1 MFKKFI
7 SDSIVYAIP
16 FFLAKTI
23 GLFLLPIYTRHL
35 GPANFGFIE
44 LAVAVSSILLILL
57 PLEISQAVSRFLPES
72 ESSEQLNIIG
82 TSIVFTIFS
91 FSLFGILFYIFRTEI
106 LDLLSMPQNYI
117 KFAPVVSIYFLSAA
131 LIYLIQIQLRF
142 SNHLKVSVIAN
153 LAVVVSNLA
162 IVLIF
167 TNIGRLGVYEYFI
180 SQIISNMLGVLV
192 GFLFIQRVYRK
203 IKLVIQMRVLLRLVS
218 YSLPLLISSVGIL
231 LFSTIDK
238 ILIGKYIG
246 IEELGYYGAASRFSA
261 IVGIFFYVISTV
273 MTPIV
278 YREYTKQDTK
288 NMIATIFS
296 AMMILMAIILIF
308 LYLYAESIMTIVAGS
323 SFLAGGQYIVYLT
336 LSSIFFNS
344 YIFFMGMDI
353 AKNTSLLSKIN
364 LSSGLLN
371 LFLAIAMLPTYG
383 VWGIIFA
390 GLLANLTRIVAY
402 IYFSQKYYPLS
413 LENFSSLKFWKAN

>member
-7 SDSIVYAIP
+7 SDSIIYAVP

-23 GLFLLPIYTRHL
+23 GLLLLPIYTRHL

-44 LAVAVSSILLILL
+44 LTVAISSILLIIL

-72 ESSEQLNIIG
+72 EFSEQLSIIG
-82 TSIVFTIFS
+82 TSIIFTIFS
-91 FSLFGILFYIFRTEI
+91 FSLFGIIFYVFRTEI
-106 LDLLSMPQNYI
+106 FDLFSMPKNYVE
-117 KFAPVVSIYFLSAA
+117 FTSVVSIYFLSAA

-142 SNHLKVSVIAN
+142 SDHLRMSVIAN
-153 LAVVVSNLA
+153 FCVVISNLVA
-162 IVLIF
+162 VLLF

-180 SQIISNMLGVLV
+180 SQIISNMFGFAV
-192 GFLFIQRVYRK
+192 GFLFIQRSYRK
-203 IKLVIQMRVLLRLVS
+203 IKLIIEMQVLLKLAS

-246 IEELGYYGAASRFSA
+246 IVELGYYGAASRFSA
-261 IVGIFFYVISTV
+261 IIGIFFYVISTV

-278 YREYTKQDTK
+278 YKQYTESDTK

-296 AMMILMAIILIF
+296 IMMMLMAIILIL
-308 LYLYAESIMTIVAGS
+308 LYFYSELIMTIVAGP
-323 SFLAGGQYIVYLT
+323 SFLAGAQYIVYLT

-353 AKNTSLLSKIN
+353 KKNTSLLSKIN
-364 LSSGLLN
+364 LSSGLFN
-371 LFLAIAMLPTYG
+371 LIFAIAMMPIYG

-390 GLLANLTRIVAY
+390 GLFANLTRIIAY
-402 IYFSQKYYPLS
+402 VYFSQKYYPLS
-413 LENFSSLKFWKAN
+413 LSNFAILKFWKSN

>member
-1 MFKKFI
+1 MFNKFI

-23 GLFLLPIYTRHL
+23 GLLLLPIYTRHL

-44 LAVAVSSILLILL
+44 LTVAISSILLILL

-91 FSLFGILFYIFRTEI
+91 FSLFGVFFYVFRTEI
-106 LDLLSMPQNYI
+106 FDLFSLPQNYVE
-117 KFAPVVSIYFLSAA
+117 FTSVVSIYFLSAA

-142 SNHLKVSVIAN
+142 SDHLKVSVITN
-153 LAVVVSNLA
+153 LAVVISNLVA
-162 IVLIF
+162 VLLF
-167 TNIGRLGVYEYFI
+167 TNIGSLGVYEYFI
-180 SQIISNMLGVLV
+180 SQIISNMLGVVV
-192 GFLFIQRVYRK
+192 GFLFLQKVYKK
-203 IKLVIQMRVLLRLVS
+203 IKLVIQMSVLLRLTS
-218 YSLPLLISSVGIL
+218 YSLPLLVSSVGIL
-231 LFSTIDK
+231 FFSAIDK

-246 IEELGYYGAASRFSA
+246 IVELGYYGAASRFSA

-278 YREYTKQDTK
+278 YREYTKRDTK

-296 AMMILMAIILIF
+296 IMMMLMAIILIF
-308 LYLYAESIMTIVAGS
+308 LYFYSESIMTIVAGP
-323 SFLAGGQYIVYLT
+323 SFLAGGRYIIYLT
-336 LSSIFFNS
+336 ISSIFFNS

-364 LSSGLLN
+364 LSSGLFN
-371 LFLAIAMLPTYG
+371 LLLAIAMLPNYG

-390 GLLANLTRIVAY
+390 GLLANLTRIIAY

-413 LENFSSLKFWKAN
+413 LDNFASLKFWKTN